1 MENFCAVPAEIMNRK
16 RRHRRK
22 IALVIF
28 TWVIYEIPLFNLF
41 LTGMN
46 TSFFEILPY
55 NNHSISMLL

>member
-46 TSFFEILPY
+46 TSFFEILP
-55 NNHSISMLL
+55 